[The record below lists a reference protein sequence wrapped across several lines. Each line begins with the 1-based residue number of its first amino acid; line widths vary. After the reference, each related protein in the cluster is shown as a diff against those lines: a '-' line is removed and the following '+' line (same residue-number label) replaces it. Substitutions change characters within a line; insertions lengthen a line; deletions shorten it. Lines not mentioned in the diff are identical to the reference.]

1 MKLLFD
7 FLPIVIF
14 FVAFKIKGI
23 YFATAVAIAT
33 AILQIGWNYFRKR
46 KVEPMMMVSVG
57 VLVVFGGFTLLLH
70 NEMFVKWKPTIL
82 YWIFAGAL
90 TIGRIFYRKNLMK
103 AMIGGQLTLP
113 ENIWDRLNV
122 LWVSFFMVVGCLNLY
137 VAYHYP
143 TATWVNFKLFGL
155 LGCTVVFLIA
165 QGIFLAPYV
174 SEENPKQDNAG

>member
-1 MKLLFD
+1 MKLLMD

-14 FVAFKIKGI
+14 FAAFKVKGI

-33 AILQIGWNYFRKR
+33 AILQIGWTYFRKR

-90 TIGRIFYRKNLMK
+90 SVSRLFYGKNLMK
-103 AMIGGQLTLP
+103 SMLGGQLDLP
-113 ENIWDRLNV
+113 ENIWNRLNT
-122 LWVSFFMVVGCLNLY
+122 LWISFFAAVGCLNLY

-155 LGCTVVFLIA
+155 LGCTVVFLVG
-165 QGIFLAPYV
+165 QGVFLAPYV
-174 SEENPKQDNAG
+174 ADNEKESEQP